1 MGVVERDE
9 AREEREERERM
20 KAKQSDERREGGREE
35 ERPKTTRTTT
45 KIRKKNYREMI
56 GISVF
61 FPMFGSHFVIEM
73 VKAYSTKI

>member
-56 GISVF
+56 GKNKRVFSYVRISF
-61 FPMFGSHFVIEM
+61 CD
-73 VKAYSTKI
+73 